1 MNASDNP
8 TLSYSMLLIKLVST
22 ARTGYFYTA
31 KKNRLYPTFSITKYD
46 PIGMYPTFFFFL
58 FLPLSLFLS
67 LSPLVFMLC
76 KFIYTLL
83 RCLHSHSFLVKRHVL
98 FIEQKMR

>member
-58 FLPLSLFLS
+58 VSSPLALS
-67 LSPLVFMLC
+67 LSLSIGVYVMQV
-76 KFIYTLL
+76 Y
-83 RCLHSHSFLVKRHVL
+83 LHVVALFAFPFLFSETSCIVH
-98 FIEQKMR
+98 